1 MCQNNHQEVSQN
13 PQDKIRKDIQICQ
26 RSCEAS
32 QNVQSGK
39 VSSISRMTIYAII
52 GTIWF
57 FLSQEKDSLLFVDNK
72 LLKWTIIACFI
83 YLLVDITHYFI
94 DACRYRYNSFKL
106 DGNDLC
112 DEYKLNQCKKAL
124 DNIAIWSFIA
134 VVIKFIL
141 VIATSVVFLFGMI
154 NYLNIQ
160 I

>member
-1 MCQNNHQEVSQN
+1 MYRNSHQEHLQN
-13 PQDKIRKDIQICQ
+13 QQDEIRKDIITCQ
-26 RSCEAS
+26 QSCEES

-39 VSSISRMTIYAII
+39 VSSISRMMIYAII
-52 GTIWF
+52 GTIWLL
-57 FLSQEKDSLLFVDNK
+57 LSQEKDGLLFVDNK
-72 LLKWTIIACFI
+72 LLKCAIIASFV

-106 DGNDLC
+106 DSNDLC
-112 DEYKLNQCKKAL
+112 DNCKLSLCKKAL
-124 DNIAIWSFIA
+124 DNIAICSFIA

-141 VIATSVVFLFGMI
+141 VIVTSSVFLFGMI

>member
-1 MCQNNHQEVSQN
+1 MCQNNHQEVPQN
-13 PQDKIRKDIQICQ
+13 PQDKIRQEILTCQ
-26 RSCEAS
+26 SSCEDS

-57 FLSQEKDSLLFVDNK
+57 FLSQKKNSLLFVDNK

-112 DEYKLNQCKKAL
+112 DECKLNQCKKAL

-134 VVIKFIL
+134 IVIKFIL

>member
-1 MCQNNHQEVSQN
+1 MCQNNHQEVPQN

-57 FLSQEKDSLLFVDNK
+57 LLSQEKDSLLFVDNK

-83 YLLVDITHYFI
+83 YLLVDITHYLLMLADI
-94 DACRYRYNSFKL
+94 DITLSN
-106 DGNDLC
+106 
-112 DEYKLNQCKKAL
+112 
-124 DNIAIWSFIA
+124 
-134 VVIKFIL
+134 
-141 VIATSVVFLFGMI
+141 
-154 NYLNIQ
+154 
-160 I
+160 

>member
-1 MCQNNHQEVSQN
+1 MYQNNLQEQQQN
-13 PQDKIRKDIQICQ
+13 KQDAIRKDIITCQ

-52 GTIWF
+52 GTIWLL
-57 FLSQEKDSLLFVDNK
+57 LSQEKDGLLFVDNK
-72 LLKWTIIACFI
+72 LLKWTIIACFV

-106 DGNDLC
+106 DANDLC
-112 DEYKLNQCKKAL
+112 DECKLHQCKKAL
-124 DNIAIWSFIA
+124 DSIAIWSFIA
-134 VVIKFIL
+134 VGIKFIL
-141 VIATSVVFLFGMI
+141 VIATSLIFLFGMI
-154 NYLNIQ
+154 NHLNIQ

>member
-1 MCQNNHQEVSQN
+1 MCQNNHQEVPQN
-13 PQDKIRKDIQICQ
+13 PQDKIRKDILTCQ

-57 FLSQEKDSLLFVDNK
+57 FLSQEKNSLLFVDNK

-112 DEYKLNQCKKAL
+112 DECKLNQCKKTM
-124 DNIAIWSFIA
+124 DNIAICSFIA